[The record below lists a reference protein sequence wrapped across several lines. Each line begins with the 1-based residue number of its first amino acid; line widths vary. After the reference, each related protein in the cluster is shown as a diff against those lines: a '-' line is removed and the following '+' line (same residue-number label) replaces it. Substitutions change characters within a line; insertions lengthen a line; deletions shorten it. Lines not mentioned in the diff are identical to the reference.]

1 MESWKIRTH
10 LLLLTSALLLG
21 LLCVGGLGLK
31 GMQSAVRSLETV
43 YLDRVVPLRDLKKIA
58 DLYAVNIVDAT
69 HKARNGNF
77 TKTESLS
84 RIEQAQKEID
94 QTWQTYKSTQLIP
107 AETRLIG
114 QIDPLMD
121 ATRGPLQTLQGM
133 LRQNDDAALARF
145 ATDQLYPLIDP
156 LSDKFSELIE
166 VQLVE
171 ARNQFELNQVGYTAN
186 LQLCLLILALA
197 LIAGAGYSLFFSRM
211 LSRQLGAEP
220 AELASIS
227 SNIAQGNLAHTHSDR
242 QRPSTGVLHSVQAMR
257 QSLSDMIG
265 KISQASEQI
274 EVATLQLSASSE
286 QGLSSAALQSETASS
301 MAATVEEL
309 SVSINHIA
317 DNARQAQG
325 TAQKAGEITGEGM
338 AVMHASIEEMGQ
350 IADLVAQS
358 SSDIDQLAI
367 QSNDISLIVEV
378 IRGIAEQTNLLA
390 LNAAIEAARAGEQ
403 GRGFAVVADEVRSVA
418 ARTAQSTTE
427 IVTLVNAI
435 QNGMVKAKNS
445 MSAGCERV
453 THGQKLV
460 ERAGQSMSKIKGALD
475 ESIAAV
481 SFISLSL
488 HEQREASDQVASN
501 VERVAQS
508 VEENA
513 AAQGGIVRTTQ
524 ELKAMSDG
532 LGGILQRFNL

>member
-10 LLLLTSALLLG
+10 LFLLASALLLG
-21 LLCVGGLGLK
+21 LLCVGGLGLL
-31 GMQSAVRSLETV
+31 GMQSAVHSLETV

-77 TKTESLS
+77 TKAESLN
-84 RIEQAQKEID
+84 RIEQAQREID
-94 QTWQTYKSTQLIP
+94 QTWQAYQSTQLIA
-107 AETRLIG
+107 AEARLIA
-114 QIDPLMD
+114 QINPLME
-121 ATRGPLQTLQGM
+121 ATRVPLKNLQGL
-133 LRQNDDAALARF
+133 LRQNDDTGLARF
-145 ATDQLYPLIDP
+145 ATDQLYQLIDP

-166 VQLVE
+166 LQLVE
-171 ARNQFELNQVGYTAN
+171 ARNQFEQNQIAYTSN

-197 LIAGAGYSLFFSRM
+197 LVIGTGYSLFFSRM

-220 AELASIS
+220 AVLAAIS
-227 SNIAQGNLAHTHSDR
+227 SNIAEGKLAGTQAD
-242 QRPSTGVLHSVQAMR
+242 QQPSTGVLHSVQAMR
-257 QSLSDMIG
+257 RSLSDMIG

-274 EVATLQLSASSE
+274 ESATLQLSASSE

-309 SVSINHIA
+309 SVSITHIA
-317 DNARQAQG
+317 DNARQAQD
-325 TAQKAGEITGEGM
+325 TAQKAGEITSEGM
-338 AVMHASIEEMGQ
+338 AVMQASIEEMGQ

-358 SSDIDQLAI
+358 STDIDQLAL
-367 QSNDISLIVEV
+367 QSNDISQIVGV

-403 GRGFAVVADEVRSVA
+403 GRGFAVVADEVRSLA

-427 IVTLVNAI
+427 IVALVNAI
-435 QNGMVKAKNS
+435 QNGMVKAKDS
-445 MSAGCERV
+445 MAVGCERV

-460 ERAGQSMSKIKGALD
+460 ESAGQSMSRIKGALD
-475 ESIAAV
+475 ESLAAV

-488 HEQREASDQVASN
+488 QEQRAASEQVACN

-532 LGGILQRFNL
+532 LGIILQRFSL

>member
-21 LLCVGGLGLK
+21 LLCVGGLGLF
-31 GMQSAVRSLETV
+31 GMQSAVSSLETV

-77 TKTESLS
+77 AKAQALS
-84 RIEQAQKEID
+84 RIEQAQREID
-94 QTWQTYKSTQLIP
+94 QTWQAYQSTQLIP
-107 AETRLIG
+107 AETRLIA
-114 QIDPLMD
+114 QINPLME
-121 ATRGPLQTLQGM
+121 ASRGPLQNLQGM
-133 LRQNDDAALARF
+133 LRQNDAGIASF

-171 ARNQFELNQVGYTAN
+171 AKNQFDHNQIAYTSN
-186 LQLCLLILALA
+186 LQISLLILALA
-197 LIAGAGYSLFFSRM
+197 LIAGAAYTFFFSRL

-220 AELASIS
+220 AELAAIS
-227 SNIAQGNLAHTHSDR
+227 SNIAEGKLARTQLD
-242 QRPSTGVLHSVQAMR
+242 QQQPSTGVLHSVEAMR

-274 EVATLQLSASSE
+274 EGATLQLSASSE

-309 SVSINHIA
+309 SVSITHIA
-317 DNARQAQG
+317 DNARQAQS

-338 AVMHASIEEMGQ
+338 AVMQASIQEMGQ

-367 QSNDISLIVEV
+367 QSNDISLIVGV

-403 GRGFAVVADEVRSVA
+403 GRGFAVVADEVRSLA

-427 IVTLVNAI
+427 IVDLVNAI
-435 QNGMVKAKNS
+435 QKGMLKAKDS
-445 MSAGCERV
+445 MAAGCERV
-453 THGQKLV
+453 TNGQKLV
-460 ERAGQSMSKIKGALD
+460 ESAGQSMNRIKDALD
-475 ESIAAV
+475 ESLAAV

-488 HEQREASDQVASN
+488 QEQRAASEQVASN

-513 AAQGGIVRTTQ
+513 CAQGGIVRTTQ
-524 ELKAMSDG
+524 ELKALTDG
-532 LGGILQRFNL
+532 LGVILQRFSF